1 MKNGKSTVL
10 IILFLLTILLPAARA
25 QSSPNV
31 INDDI
36 LVKQVA
42 LDYID
47 GIYSGDVQRVEK
59 ALHHDL
65 NKVSPRDIPNTGR
78 TVLAYITYS
87 SLLENVRSKIGMLDD
102 TARHV
107 QVNILNIDND
117 AANVKITSAN
127 FTEYLQL
134 VKQEGDWKILN
145 ILFTAGS
152 SGPPRIKGF
161 NAENEKPAI
170 QKAALE
176 YLAGLAGSDA
186 AHLEAS
192 ICPDFNKTTLITV
205 SAAGK
210 IALRK
215 THYETILQNAL
226 AGIGKQ
232 DEIYRSYKVSIIDM
246 ADGLAV
252 VKCDLTTTYEYVQM
266 FKTNGSWK
274 VINSISKTSANL
286 PPVQYMAVTAGDP
299 MPDFTLPIYGGG
311 DFTLSKNKG
320 KNVMLIF
327 PRGWIG
333 NQWCPYC
340 PYQYLELEN
349 MQKTSNIEK
358 KYNVKIMFV
367 MPYSSERVKDWME
380 KFPAAM
386 QTVQNI
392 KNPQQQP
399 AKGSIQ
405 EYYVN
410 WARSSFPLQFETG
423 ENDKH
428 NTIPVLVDENR
439 SLSRQLKIFTGFWD
453 GVQAEQ
459 NMASAFI
466 IDKNGTLKF
475 KYIGQM
481 TEDRPSVQYLLEVLK
496 NID

>member
-10 IILFLLTILLPAARA
+10 FILFLLTILLPSARA
-25 QSSPNV
+25 QSSQYI

-36 LVKQVA
+36 LVKQA
-42 LDYID
+42 ARDYID
-47 GIYSGDVQRVEK
+47 GIYSGDIERVEK
-59 ALHHDL
+59 ALHPDL

-78 TVLAYITYS
+78 TVLAYTTYS
-87 SLLENVRSKIGMLDD
+87 VLLETVRLKIGTLDD
-102 TARHV
+102 TARQV
-107 QVNILNIDND
+107 QVNVLNIDND

-134 VKQEGDWKILN
+134 VKQEGNWKILN

-152 SGPPRIKGF
+152 SGPPRIKDF

-170 QKAALE
+170 QKTALE
-176 YLAGLAGSDA
+176 YLTRLTGSDA

-192 ICPDFNKTTLITV
+192 ICPDFNKVTLVTVPTT
-205 SAAGK
+205 GK
-210 IALRK
+210 ITLRK
-215 THYETILQNAL
+215 IHFETALQNAL

-232 DEIYRSYKVSIIDM
+232 DEIYRSYNVSIMDITN
-246 ADGLAV
+246 GLAV
-252 VKCDLTTTYEYVQM
+252 LKCELATTSEYIQM
-266 FKTNGSWK
+266 FKTNGAWK
-274 VINSISKTSANL
+274 VINCISIPNANL
-286 PPVQYMAVTAGDP
+286 PPVQYMTVTAGDK
-299 MPDFTLPIYGGG
+299 MPDFTLPVYGGG

-320 KNVMLIF
+320 KNIMLIF

-367 MPYSSERVKDWME
+367 MPYSRERVKDWME
-380 KFPAAM
+380 KFPDAM
-386 QTVQNI
+386 QTVQSI

-399 AKGSIQ
+399 VKGSIQ
-405 EYYVN
+405 EYYVD
-410 WARSSFPLQFETG
+410 WARNSFPLQFEVK
-423 ENDKH
+423 ENDVH

-439 SLSRQLKIFTGFWD
+439 TLSRQLKIFTRFWD
-453 GVQAEQ
+453 GIQAEQ
-459 NMASAFI
+459 NMASVFI
-466 IDKNGTLKF
+466 IDKDGTLRF

-481 TEDRPSVQYLLEVLK
+481 TEDRPGVQYLLEVLK
-496 NID
+496 NMD

>member
-25 QSSPNV
+25 QSSQYV

-36 LVKQVA
+36 LVKQA
-42 LDYID
+42 ARDYID
-47 GIYSGDVQRVEK
+47 GIYSGDYERVGK
-59 ALHHDL
+59 ALHPDL
-65 NKVSPRDIPNTGR
+65 NKVTPRDIYNTGR

-87 SLLENVRSKIGMLDD
+87 TLLENVRLKIGILDD

-117 AANVKITSAN
+117 AANVKVTSAN

-145 ILFTAGS
+145 VLFTAGS
-152 SGPPRIKGF
+152 NGPPRLKDFDAIR
-161 NAENEKPAI
+161 EKPAI

-176 YLAGLAGSDA
+176 YLSGMAGSDA

-192 ICPDFNKTTLITV
+192 ICPDFNKTTLITIP
-205 SAAGK
+205 ATGK
-210 IALRK
+210 INLRK
-215 THYETILQNAL
+215 THYETALQNAL

-232 DEIYRSYKVSIIDM
+232 DEIYRNFNISVMDVS
-246 ADGLAV
+246 DGLAV
-252 VKCDLTTTYEYVQM
+252 VRCDLTTTYEYVQM

-274 VINSISKTSANL
+274 VINSINKPNANL
-286 PPVQYMAVTAGDP
+286 PPVQYMTVTAGDP
-299 MPDFTLPIYGGG
+299 MPDFTLPVYGGG
-311 DFTLSKNKG
+311 DFSLSNNKG
-320 KNVMLIF
+320 KNIMLIF

-333 NQWCPYC
+333 TQWCPYC

-349 MQKTSNIEK
+349 LQKTSNIEK

-367 MPYSSERVKDWME
+367 MPYSRERVKDWLE

-392 KNPQQQP
+392 KNPQQPP

-410 WARSSFPLQFETG
+410 WARNSFPLQFETK
-423 ENDKH
+423 ETDVH
-428 NTIPVLVDENR
+428 TVIPVLVDENHA
-439 SLSRQLKIFTGFWD
+439 LSRQLKIYTQFWD
-453 GVQAEQ
+453 GVQSEQ

-466 IDKNGTLKF
+466 IDKNGILKF

-481 TEDRPSVQYLLEVLK
+481 TEDRPSVQYLLDVLK
-496 NID
+496 NME